1 MRKQYKNKEFTI
13 RDWADIMFDD
23 EGSLSVAFDPDSVPG
38 WERDHNGFHTEEV
51 YTYTAQ
57 SILYNFLL

>member
-1 MRKQYKNKEFTI
+1 
-13 RDWADIMFDD
+13 MFDD

-57 SILYNFLL
+57 SILYNFCYRYLSQRLIILK